1 MTVNSINTDPSKPKV
16 KETVVN
22 TKKTDLKAIKEP
34 NKQEKTMTYVI
45 YGVGIFFALLLIGL
59 MIFLLMPADNSKK
72 KVQAPTKD
80 TSLVASVAEPIT
92 TQPPP
97 YLANF
102 ENNPNGWYFQPQP
115 FDSLVEESIKKA
127 IDSSPYNQSGIIV
140 SPSGTQMAPNSPE
153 YFMVVNGIRE
163 SQKAKLMQ
171 EYPTEPRGSYQQIY
185 HLDQVAGKRVA
196 ISDPNDI
203 LAIEKQTEQDV
214 ATQLNNG
221 IISLPAPAKE
231 QNQKVEPKVIDMTD
245 EQRQRYMSLIQNLR
259 DWNHNLQVE
268 NADLKKQLAQQE
280 KGMTHIIQKLEDSPT
295 ANERLRATMLPKS
308 TGLSTEAMVGGRAWV
323 RDTKTGALYSLEVG
337 SVIPNTELRV
347 AELKEDTGIVMVTR
361 K

>member
-1 MTVNSINTDPSKPKV
+1 MTANSINTDPSKPKV

-22 TKKTDLKAIKEP
+22 TKTTDLKAVKEP
-34 NKQEKTMTYVI
+34 SKQEKTMNYII
-45 YGVGIFFALLLIGL
+45 YGVGAGFILLFIGL
-59 MIFLLMPADNSKK
+59 AIFLLMPADNSKK
-72 KVQAPTKD
+72 KAPAKD
-80 TSLVASVAEPIT
+80 ATMVASVPEPVT

-97 YLANF
+97 YLASF

-115 FDSLVEESIKKA
+115 FDSLVDESIKKA
-127 IDSSPYNQSGIIV
+127 IDSSPYNQGGILV
-140 SPSGTQMAPNSPE
+140 SPSGTQMTPNSPE
-153 YFMVVNGIRE
+153 YFTVVNGIRE

-171 EYPTEPRGSYQQIY
+171 EYPTEPRGAYQQIY
-185 HLDQVAGKRVA
+185 HLDTVAGNRVA

-203 LAIEKQTEQDV
+203 LAIENQTAQDI

-231 QNQKVEPKVIDMTD
+231 QNQKIEPKVIDMTE

-308 TGLSTEAMVGGRAWV
+308 TGLRTEAMVGGRAWV

-337 SVIPNTELRV
+337 SVIPITELRV